1 VHSWSREGLGNRGAL
16 ETARPEKVAMVSR
29 VVRSASNESVLAEGF
44 RDFFEATYPGLYG
57 AMCIVTGNRADAEEL
72 VQDAYLKVW
81 ERWDRVRQMENPT
94 GYLYRTAMNAFRMR
108 YRRAAMAARRLVR
121 DIARSPELDVF
132 EAKFEIDQGLAQ
144 LTTRQ
149 RAAVVLTE
157 LLEMSS
163 VEAGAALGVRPATV
177 RKLAQQGRESLRRAI
192 GGDGA

>member
-1 VHSWSREGLGNRGAL
+1 
-16 ETARPEKVAMVSR
+16 MVSR
-29 VVRSASNESVLAEGF
+29 GIRTGSKEAQLAASF
-44 RDFFEATYPGLYG
+44 QDFFEATYPGLFG

-72 VQDAYLKVW
+72 VQEAFLKVW
-81 ERWDRVRQMENPT
+81 ERWGRVHQMDNPT

-108 YRRAAMAARRLVR
+108 YRRAATAARRFAR

-192 GGDGA
+192 GGYDA